1 MLLGLWTKLYGYVIA
16 LGSFLLLIAGAVFY
30 GWRKG
35 RTGVQAKVAEAQAQ
49 QKVNTAQAIVARN
62 EVRTDDDAQVAK
74 LPSNPVVEVHVPAP
88 LPVPGSAADELRK
101 DWNRD

>member
-1 MLLGLWTKLYGYVIA
+1 MPILTKFYGYIIA
-16 LGSFLLLIAGAVFY
+16 IGSFLLLVAGAVFY

-49 QKVNTAQAIVARN
+49 QQVNTAQAIVSRN
-62 EVRTDDDAQVAK
+62 EVRNNVDAKVAS

-88 LPVPGSAADELRK
+88 LPVPGSAADQLRT
-101 DWNRD
+101 DWSRD